1 MSDRRKADWREAFS
15 LFSVRTVVGQ
25 IEVAICVFVL
35 FAVWLRVPDASGLE
49 VAASVLLALLIVAVA
64 GFGESVVFVRLC
76 GRARTLRLMLLGTA
90 LLAAGTALWFGWSA
104 LLDHFHGDDAMR
116 AGYLNSRQP
125 HQLRYFF
132 TYERIVLWLGWMWN
146 TLTWIG
152 AGVIVAAAVCGVGS
166 THPLR
171 AMGQVLRSGMYWAV
185 LIVGAIAAPIVTT
198 SLIGWTPGH
207 GLRREMASL
216 ILRLGTAI
224 LFDAVVL
231 CLLLCAIAA
240 CCREV
245 VSDEAQ
251 AAPAGIPEES
261 QPRTTGNP

>member
-1 MSDRRKADWREAFS
+1 MSDRRKPDWREALS
-15 LFSVRTVVGQ
+15 LFSVRMVVGQ
-25 IEVAICVFVL
+25 IEVALCVFVL

-49 VAASVLLALLIVAVA
+49 VAVTILLALLIVGVA
-64 GFGESVVFVRLC
+64 GFGESVVFLRLC
-76 GRARTLRLMLLGTA
+76 RRARTLRLLLLGTA
-90 LLAAGTALWFGWSA
+90 LLIAGTALWFGWSA

-116 AGYLNSRQP
+116 AGYYNSRLP

-132 TYERIVLWLGWMWN
+132 TYGRIVLWQGWMWN

-152 AGVIVAAAVCGVGS
+152 TGVIVAAAVCGVGS
-166 THPLR
+166 RHPLR
-171 AMGQVLRSGMYWAV
+171 AMVRVLRSGAYWVV
-185 LIVGAIAAPIVTT
+185 LIVGALAASIMTA

-207 GLRREMASL
+207 GLRREMVSL

-240 CCREV
+240 CCRDIA
-245 VSDEAQ
+245 SDAVQ
-251 AAPAGIPEES
+251 AAPAGTPEES
-261 QPRTTGNP
+261 QPRTAGNP

>member
-116 AGYLNSRQP
+116 AGYFNSRQP

-185 LIVGAIAAPIVTT
+185 LIVGAIAASIVTT

-240 CCREV
+240 CCRDV

>member
-1 MSDRRKADWREAFS
+1 MSDRKKADWREALS
-15 LFSVRTVVGQ
+15 LFSVRMVVGQ
-25 IEVAICVFVL
+25 IEVAICVFAL

-49 VAASVLLALLIVAVA
+49 VAVTVLLALLIVAVA
-64 GFGESVVFVRLC
+64 CFGESVVFLRLC
-76 GRARTLRLMLLGTA
+76 RRARTLRLLLLGTA
-90 LLAAGTALWFGWSA
+90 LLVAGIALWFGWSA
-104 LLDHFHGDDAMR
+104 LLDHFHGQDAMR
-116 AGYLNSRQP
+116 AGYFNSRLP

-132 TYERIVLWLGWMWN
+132 TYERIALWQGWMWN

-152 AGVIVAAAVCGVGS
+152 AGVVVAAAMCGVGS

-171 AMGQVLRSGMYWAV
+171 AMRQVLGSRAYWV
-185 LIVGAIAAPIVTT
+185 VVIVGPLAASIVTT
-198 SLIGWTPGH
+198 SLIDWTPGH
-207 GLRREMASL
+207 GLRREMVSL

-240 CCREV
+240 CCRDV
-245 VSDEAQ
+245 VSDAVQ

-261 QPRTTGNP
+261 QPRIAGNP